1 MGRFDERW
9 VDEEA
14 GPIVRSYAVV
24 RGRTQPRGIALDLV
38 TLLCATGRQPPHD
51 MRLSREETR
60 MLALCWQPAAV
71 VDLASDLDLPLGVV
85 KVIAGEMCHRGLLEV
100 RKPARQMV
108 QADQALLQR
117 VLEDL
122 KAL

>member
-9 VDEEA
+9 VDDEA
-14 GPIVRSYAVV
+14 GPIVRSYAIAK
-24 RGRTQPRGIALDLV
+24 GRTQPRGVSLDLV
-38 TLLCATGRQPPHD
+38 TLLCATGREPPHD
-51 MRLSREETR
+51 VRLSREEHK

-71 VDLASDLDLPLGVV
+71 ADLASDLDLPLGVV
-85 KVIAGEMCHRGLLEV
+85 KVLAGELCHRGLLEV
-100 RKPARQMV
+100 RRPGRRMV

-117 VLEDL
+117 VLEAL

>member
-14 GPIVRSYAVV
+14 GPIVRSYAMV
-24 RGRTQPRGIALDLV
+24 RGRTQPRGIKLDLV
-38 TLLCATGRQPPHD
+38 SLLCATGREPPPD
-51 MRLSREETR
+51 RRLSREESHL
-60 MLALCWQPAAV
+60 LALCWQPAAV
-71 VDLASDLDLPLGVV
+71 ADLASDLDLPLGVV
-85 KVIAGEMCHRGLLEV
+85 KVLAGELCHLNLLEV
-100 RKPARQMV
+100 RKPGRRMV